1 MEWYK
6 KPYQDSIQMIKL
18 INIKLSINEYN
29 NLAKKYHLLSAESL
43 KYISGHSFD
52 KLMRLTMNGNINP

>member
-6 KPYQDSIQMIKL
+6 KPYQNSIQMIKL
-18 INIKLSINEYN
+18 VNIKLSIKEYN
-29 NLAKKYHLLSAESL
+29 ELAKNYHLLSAESL

-52 KLMRLTMNGNINP
+52 KLIRLSINGKINP

>member
-6 KPYQDSIQMIKL
+6 KPYQDSIQMIKKV
-18 INIKLSINEYN
+18 NIKLSINEYN
-29 NLAKKYHLLSAESL
+29 NLAQKYHLLSAESL

-52 KLMRLTMNGNINP
+52 KLMRLTLTGRIKP